1 MILRRAKKKFA
12 DFLVRWS
19 ADPYDKECMRSRIS
33 PSSVLNRRL
42 ALLKALLGAGWLG
55 PSWPDGADSSAAES
69 DRIRASD
76 WAAMER
82 RYGQL
87 VNRLLPGLS
96 HVCRPGVR
104 EADSRNVPNGAARC
118 VAASDKSI
126 DHTLCDPWLS
136 PRDVPVATLHALRE
150 GMLVSHS
157 GINTSCV
164 ITAGDLLNGIVPF
177 LAWLYCLHDQRTGSP
192 GGPQRSLVLLAAIPG
207 AGKSVI
213 CSILEQL
220 SRLLKDY
227 PAVQSTGMDGWH
239 LPNRAIQARTIRET
253 SGRIVPMAARKGSPE
268 SFDVKR
274 LTIDLQS
281 LVSDPSPV
289 RMPVYDR
296 TLHEPIPEAVL
307 ICAPIVLIEG
317 NYLLLQGQGWEKVG
331 DLACGYAW
339 LDVPLALAHQSM
351 LDRHMVG
358 GRSLEESENKW
369 VTNDGPNALT
379 ALRSRGNADVVL
391 HMDSARRM
399 HFMHRP

>member
-1 MILRRAKKKFA
+1 
-12 DFLVRWS
+12 
-19 ADPYDKECMRSRIS
+19 MRSNIS
-33 PSSVLNRRL
+33 PSDVFNRRL

-55 PSWPDGADSSAAES
+55 PSWPDCTGSPAAEP
-69 DRIRASD
+69 DQIYASD

-87 VNRLLPGLS
+87 VHRLLPGLS

-104 EADSRNVPNGAARC
+104 EADSRNVPNGAARS
-118 VAASDKSI
+118 AAAPTGSI
-126 DHTLCDPWLS
+126 DRTLHDPSLS
-136 PRDVPVATLHALRE
+136 PLDVPVAALHALRT
-150 GMLVSHS
+150 GMLVSPA

-177 LAWLYCLHDQRTGSP
+177 LAWLYCLHDQYTASP
-192 GGPQRSLVLLAAIPG
+192 GRPQRCLVLLAAIPG

-213 CSILEQL
+213 CSLLEQL
-220 SRLLKDY
+220 SRLLKRC
-227 PAVQSTGMDGWH
+227 PAVQSIGMDGWH

-253 SGRIVPMAARKGSPE
+253 SGRIVPLAARKGSPE

-274 LTIDLQS
+274 LTLDLQS
-281 LVSDPSPV
+281 LVSDPSPA

-296 TLHEPIPEAVL
+296 TSHEPIPEAVL
-307 ICAPIVLIEG
+307 VGAPIVLLEG
-317 NYLLLQGQGWEKVG
+317 NYLLLQGQGWEEVG
-331 DLACGYAW
+331 DLACGAAW
-339 LDVPLALAHQSM
+339 LDVPLALAHRSM
-351 LDRHMVG
+351 LDRHRVS

-369 VTNDGPNALT
+369 VTNDGPNAT
-379 ALRSRGNADVVL
+379 AALRSRGNADVVL